1 MNIISVILYC
11 FLIIFIGLILYFYTN
26 RVISSIRFKKKY
38 NIKTSISAE
47 ELISHVVVYTLC
59 IMNIS
64 VCIWAL
70 FNI

>member
-11 FLIIFIGLILYFYTN
+11 FLIILIELILYFYTCG
-26 RVISSIRFKKKY
+26 VISSIRFKKKY
-38 NIKTSISAE
+38 NVKTSLSAE
-47 ELISHVVVYTLC
+47 ELTSHVVVYTLC
-59 IMNIS
+59 IMNIG